1 MNMRTVFKGGLLWG
15 LVFVCISTVSAGDL
29 DPTGAPGSTMK
40 PLDEV
45 EPRRPVNS
53 ENTPGDL
60 AALYVISEPGS
71 YYLTDNITISF
82 RHAIRIDAADVTLDF
97 MGYRLWSS
105 YMLIPPGA
113 TTSFD
118 GIRISAD
125 AENVEIRNGT
135 IASDNHTSG
144 MLTYRGFRHGIYAAG
159 KQIRVMDMRVCGS
172 RQNGIELNDINN
184 LVKNCTVSGNGTAPT
199 EAVYGIYASDSSTF
213 IGNTVS
219 ENGAYTQY
227 DVYGICGVY
236 NCIARNNMVYK
247 NGDSATGAVY
257 GLSVDE
263 GGTVTGNTVYGNGRN
278 ATGTI
283 RGMNAASGSTVIGNT
298 VHTNGNGADGNVFG
312 ISAGPGS
319 VVTSNTS
326 YHNGIG
332 ADSVYGFAVSEGC
345 TFTGNT
351 ARDNG
356 DSASGLVYGVLLSS
370 SCLVDQNTIYSNGT
384 GVAGAIN
391 MDLAVSGCVY
401 GNNVAP

>member
-1 MNMRTVFKGGLLWG
+1 MKIHSGFTYGFLWI
-15 LVFVCISTVSAGDL
+15 LSFVFVSVVSAGSL
-29 DPTGAPGSTMK
+29 NPPGAPAPTMK

-45 EPRRPVNS
+45 EPRIPINS
-53 ENTPGDL
+53 ENTPGDM

-82 RHAIRIDAADVTLDF
+82 RHAIRIDAADVTLDL
-97 MGYRLWSS
+97 MGYRLWSA
-105 YMLIPPGA
+105 YMVIPPGA

-118 GIRISAD
+118 GIHISAD

-144 MLTYRGFRHGIYAAG
+144 LFTYRGFRHGIYAAG

-184 LVKNCTVSGNGTAPT
+184 LVKNCTVSGNGTAST
-199 EAVYGIYASDSSTF
+199 EAAYGIYASDGSSF

-219 ENGAYTQY
+219 ENGASSQY

-257 GLSVDE
+257 GLNVDE

-298 VHTNGNGADGNVFG
+298 VHTNGDGADGNVFG

-326 YHNGIG
+326 YYNGIG
-332 ADSVYGFAVSEGC
+332 ADSVYGFGVSEGC

-356 DSASGLVYGVLLSS
+356 DSATGLVYGVLLSS

-384 GVAGAIN
+384 GVVEAIN

-401 GNNVAP
+401 GKNVAP